1 MMINEPVIIDD
12 VEVSCCDHYKSNG
25 KCRIPHY
32 QHGIKYTCCNCNE
45 WDCYFKQLA
54 RRIQENEELRKK
66 REENTTFYL
75 TKYANKDSECLE
87 LQHKIS
93 VLTQTLLG
101 IKDIAEENIR
111 IADLEGLNG
120 VYRRGLAKQILQ
132 IIKSCKG
139 VEDDNRN

>member
-1 MMINEPVIIDD
+1 MMINEPVIIDGI
-12 VEVSCCDHYKSNG
+12 EVSCCDHYKSNG

-32 QHGIKYTCCNCNE
+32 IQNVKYTCCNCNE

-54 RRIQENEELRKK
+54 RKGQENEK
-66 REENTTFYL
+66 
-75 TKYANKDSECLE
+75 LE
-87 LQHKIS
+87 K
-93 VLTQTLLG
+93 TLLG

-132 IIKSCKG
+132 KIKDCKG
-139 VEDDNRN
+139 VENDNRN